1 MCHPLLYTLGAIH
14 NARFNF
20 IILAVESLEAS
31 DPEVVAA
38 MVAASGMKMNTSGQR
53 VSLEESA
60 KTGIVMDRSDRVTA
74 GTRAAVMWT
83 VGTTA
88 ALAVMT
94 PDANIALLRPWV
106 EVKSVTS
113 TSSLP

>member
-1 MCHPLLYTLGAIH
+1 
-14 NARFNF
+14 
-20 IILAVESLEAS
+20 
-31 DPEVVAA
+31 

-60 KTGIVMDRSDRVTA
+60 KTCIVMDRSDRVTA
-74 GTRAAVMWT
+74 GTRAAVVWT